1 MEPKTETPNVAGA
14 PAAGASGLPLE
25 TAASGRWAE
34 LLAPRYLATTTM
46 LCMGVALYAFNGF
59 LVSTVLP
66 TAVGEIGG
74 AELLPWSMTLYLVAS
89 IVAGAS
95 AALLK
100 QRYGARAVLFAAALL
115 FLAGTLAA
123 AFASD
128 MNTVLFGRIC
138 QGIGEGIV
146 AAICYALIP
155 EMFPP
160 ALVPKVFGAEASVWA
175 IAAFGGPVLAGSLT
189 EAFSWRVAFLVNAP
203 LIALFLLL
211 ALVLVPSGSQ
221 AGRRLQFPTLRLSLL
236 SAGLVAMLV
245 AGLAGSALATAAM
258 VAGSLVLVL
267 GAVHLDR
274 RAGDSI
280 LPQGAFSIRSPL
292 GLGLWVILLMPLSQ
306 ATSSVYLVYSLQYL
320 FGYRPTLAGALG
332 ALMAISWSI
341 TAIGV
346 ANLRTERSRQT
357 AIWLGP
363 LLLVLGFATLAGA
376 IGTVSIAMLAVAQVS
391 IGAAFGLSWGY
402 LSQMLMEATP
412 GHERDKTSALLPTLQ
427 SAGFALGAALAGI
440 SANGAGLAAAQS
452 PGAMRGVLTLT
463 FAVALIWAIPASLAA
478 RRAVRLMR

>member
-1 MEPKTETPNVAGA
+1 MESKTETTTGTDTLVANALDRTAEA
-14 PAAGASGLPLE
+14 P
-25 TAASGRWAE
+25 ASGRWIE

-74 AELLPWSMTLYLVAS
+74 AELLSWSMTLYLVAS

-100 QRYGARAVLFAAALL
+100 QRYGARTVLFTAALI
-115 FLAGTLAA
+115 FLVGTLAA
-123 AFASD
+123 AFATD

-138 QGIGEGIV
+138 QGIGEGII

-175 IAAFGGPVLAGSLT
+175 VAAFGGPVLAGSLT
-189 EAFSWRVAFLVNAP
+189 EAFSWRVAFLVNVP

-211 ALVLVPSGSQ
+211 ALVLVPAG
-221 AGRRLQFPTLRLSLL
+221 AEIGRRVQFPTLRLTLL
-236 SAGLVAMLV
+236 SLGLVSMLV
-245 AGLAGSALATAAM
+245 AGLAGPISLTVAM
-258 VAGSLVLVL
+258 VAGSLLMVL
-267 GAVHLDR
+267 GAVRLDR
-274 RAGDSI
+274 RAQDSI
-280 LPQGAFSIRSPL
+280 LPQGAFSTRSPL

-341 TAIGV
+341 TANGV
-346 ANLRTERSRQT
+346 ANLRTERSRQV

-363 LLLVLGFATLAGA
+363 MLLVLGFASLAGA
-376 IGTVSIAMLAVAQVS
+376 IGTMNIIMLAIAQII

-402 LSQMLMEATP
+402 LSQMLMEVTP
-412 GHERDKTSALLPTLQ
+412 DHERDKTSAILPTLQ
-427 SAGFALGAALAGI
+427 SAGFALGAALAGLN
-440 SANGAGLAAAQS
+440 ANGAGLATAQS
-452 PGAMRGVLTLT
+452 VDTMRSVLTFT
-463 FAVALIWAIPASLAA
+463 FAIALVWAIPAFLAA
-478 RRAVRLMR
+478 RRAVRLMV